1 MDYIHKNELYI
12 YISNYIHIKVT
23 IYIKT
28 VPYNG
33 SMETFND
40 FTRLTYRTTQINLE

>member
-12 YISNYIHIKVT
+12 KMSYIYKKVT